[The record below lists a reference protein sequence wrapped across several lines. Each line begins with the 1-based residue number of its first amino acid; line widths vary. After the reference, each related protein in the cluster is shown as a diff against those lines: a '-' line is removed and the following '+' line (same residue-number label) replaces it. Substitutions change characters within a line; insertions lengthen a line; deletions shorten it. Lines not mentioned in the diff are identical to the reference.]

1 MQASKTERQK
11 RQRMYICMTPI
22 ISTCRNGGKSS
33 NDESNCKH
41 GRSSLLPRHCRDVH
55 PLLGTRSNNRCA
67 GNAKPCSPAGSFY
80 RQVSISCQPG
90 AFPASRGALHSC
102 GGAASHRS
110 PPAGRVRLTGAA
122 GIKLRRWHGLAAR
135 TCHSPLR
142 PAHRTSPSAHFPRQ

>member
-1 MQASKTERQK
+1 MQANKTKREK
-11 RQRMYICMTPI
+11 RQRMCMAI
-22 ISTCRNGGKSS
+22 ISTCRNGG

-110 PPAGRVRLTGAA
+110 PPAGRPRSFD
-122 GIKLRRWHGLAAR
+122 RRGRDQVASLAWPGRSYVSLSAPA
-135 TCHSPLR
+135 SPPHVALR
-142 PAHRTSPSAHFPRQ
+142 PFSTAIAN